1 MGQKVNPYGFRLGIT
16 TDWKSKWIA
25 NDEDYATYLH
35 EDDRIRTYIRTRVRH
50 AGISRIDIT
59 RTRDNAEVSV
69 QAARPGI
76 VIGRRGSE
84 ADAIRA
90 DLEKMTG
97 KKVKLNIIEIKNP
110 DLDAQ
115 VVAFNTAEQLK
126 GRVSFRRAMRRAVQ
140 NAQKAGAE
148 GVRVQVAGRLGGSEM
163 SRTEWYREGRVP
175 LHTLRAKVD
184 YGFDEAKTTY
194 GVIGVK
200 VWIYTGDQLGS
211 GDEAEAQRA
220 MDRARALAEGRNVD
234 DRPGRRQARKAASV
248 AKKVTGVGK
257 KQVKKAPAQQG
268 EHESAAENAGQAA
281 PEASAP
287 EATPA
292 STLES
297 SATGP
302 EAPATVADTGDT
314 PATDTADATTEA
326 APPQSGAMAPEDVAE
341 NAGEP
346 DDTGSAGTAET
357 PGQEDVV
364 ENAGEPDDTGS
375 ALTAETADAP
385 VGDTVPDDAPAT
397 DNQATESLDTI
408 EDAAEIDQA
417 DLEDVVAEGDPA
429 AEEAVAS
436 DEATSEGAGDTDA
449 ASDEATENEG
459 PEGASAEAPAEDEGS
474 DEATEKEGDA

>member
-25 NDEDYATYLH
+25 NDKDYATYLH
-35 EDDRIRTYIRTRVRH
+35 EDDRIRRYIRKRVRH

-59 RTRDNAEVSV
+59 RTRDNVEVSV

-90 DLEKMTG
+90 DLEKLSG

-140 NAQKAGAE
+140 NAQKAGAL

-211 GDEAEAQRA
+211 GDEVEAQRA
-220 MDRARALAEGRNVD
+220 MDRARAMAEGRKVD
-234 DRPGRRQARKAASV
+234 DRPRRRSARKAASV
-248 AKKVTGVGK
+248 AKQVTGVGSR
-257 KQVKKAPAQQG
+257 QAPAK
-268 EHESAAENAGQAA
+268 AA
-281 PEASAP
+281 
-287 EATPA
+287 PA
-292 STLES
+292 STEAAS
-297 SATGP
+297 TEAASTEAAEAASTEAAEAATTEAAEAATTEAGGDAQGSATGP
-302 EAPATVADTGDT
+302 DAPTTVVEAGDT
-314 PATDTADATTEA
+314 AASDTVEATTEA
-326 APPQSGAMAPEDVAE
+326 APPQSGAMDADQVAGEDAPEP
-341 NAGEP
+341 AGA
-346 DDTGSAGTAET
+346 DET
-357 PGQEDVV
+357 PEPTDAPEQAPAPAADAAQDAAAADESKQED
-364 ENAGEPDDTGS
+364 A
-375 ALTAETADAP
+375 
-385 VGDTVPDDAPAT
+385 
-397 DNQATESLDTI
+397 
-408 EDAAEIDQA
+408 
-417 DLEDVVAEGDPA
+417 
-429 AEEAVAS
+429 
-436 DEATSEGAGDTDA
+436 
-449 ASDEATENEG
+449 
-459 PEGASAEAPAEDEGS
+459 
-474 DEATEKEGDA
+474 

>member
-1 MGQKVNPYGFRLGIT
+1 MGQKVNPYGFRLGVT

-35 EDDRIRTYIRTRVRH
+35 EDDRIRKYIRTRVRH

-90 DLEKMTG
+90 DLEKLSG

-140 NAQKAGAE
+140 NAQKAGAL

-220 MDRARALAEGRNVD
+220 MDRARALAEGRTVD
-234 DRPGRRQARKAASV
+234 DRPRRRSARKAASV

-257 KQVKKAPAQQG
+257 RQVQEAVAKAG
-268 EHESAAENAGQAA
+268 DSSGD
-281 PEASAP
+281 ST
-287 EATPA
+287 AT
-292 STLES
+292 S
-297 SATGP
+297 SATGAS
-302 EAPATVADTGDT
+302 APATAADTGDS
-314 PATDTADATTEA
+314 PATETVEATTEA
-326 APPQSGAMAPEDVAE
+326 APPQSGAMAPEDVTE
-341 NAGEP
+341 
-346 DDTGSAGTAET
+346 
-357 PGQEDVV
+357 
-364 ENAGEPDDTGS
+364 
-375 ALTAETADAP
+375 ADAP
-385 VGDTVPDDAPAT
+385 SAPDTDGDTTPAAPA
-397 DNQATESLDTI
+397 DAVVESADEDAAAEATESSAPS
-408 EDAAEIDQA
+408 EDEAETSVDESA
-417 DLEDVVAEGDPA
+417 EVVETSGETDDATVAETTDA
-429 AEEAVAS
+429 DASEVAE
-436 DEATSEGAGDTDA
+436 A
-449 ASDEATENEG
+449 ASDDDTDDE
-459 PEGASAEAPAEDEGS
+459 ED
-474 DEATEKEGDA
+474 A

>member
-1 MGQKVNPYGFRLGIT
+1 MGQKVNPYGFRLGVT

-25 NDEDYATYLH
+25 NDKDYATYLH
-35 EDDRIRTYIRTRVRH
+35 EDDRIRRYIRKRVRH

-59 RTRDNAEVSV
+59 RTRDNVEVSV

-90 DLEKMTG
+90 DLEKLSG

-140 NAQKAGAE
+140 NAQKAGAQ

-211 GDEAEAQRA
+211 GDEVEAQRA
-220 MDRARALAEGRNVD
+220 MDRARAMAEGRKVD
-234 DRPGRRQARKAASV
+234 DRPRRRSARKAASV
-248 AKKVTGVGK
+248 AKQVTGVGSRQQAQK
-257 KQVKKAPAQQG
+257 ESQDKAAQAPAEAAQA
-268 EHESAAENAGQAA
+268 EATTAEATEAVEAAAAEAAEAAATEAAATEAA
-281 PEASAP
+281 PTESTAP
-287 EATPA
+287 A
-292 STLES
+292 ES
-297 SATGP
+297 PQGSATGP
-302 EAPATVADTGDT
+302 DAPATVVEAGDT
-314 PATDTADATTEA
+314 AASDTMEATTEA
-326 APPQSGAMAPEDVAE
+326 APPQSGPMDADQVAGEDAPEP
-341 NAGEP
+341 AGA
-346 DDTGSAGTAET
+346 DET
-357 PGQEDVV
+357 PEPTDAPEQVAATAADATDGDEEQED
-364 ENAGEPDDTGS
+364 A
-375 ALTAETADAP
+375 
-385 VGDTVPDDAPAT
+385 
-397 DNQATESLDTI
+397 
-408 EDAAEIDQA
+408 
-417 DLEDVVAEGDPA
+417 
-429 AEEAVAS
+429 
-436 DEATSEGAGDTDA
+436 
-449 ASDEATENEG
+449 
-459 PEGASAEAPAEDEGS
+459 
-474 DEATEKEGDA
+474 